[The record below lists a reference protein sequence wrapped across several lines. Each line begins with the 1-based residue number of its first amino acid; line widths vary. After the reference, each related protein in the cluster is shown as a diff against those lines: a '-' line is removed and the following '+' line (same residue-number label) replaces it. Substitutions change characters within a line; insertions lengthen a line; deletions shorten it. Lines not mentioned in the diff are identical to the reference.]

1 MVYFLSIVMRCKL
14 RNANKSRPLKF
25 FFTRR
30 LCLINV
36 HDRIN
41 FTRSINNNLRSY
53 NLGTTPRIDSFEIMD
68 INSAAVREMLLIA
81 Y

>member
-1 MVYFLSIVMRCKL
+1 MAHFLSITMRCKL

-25 FFTRR
+25 FFIHC

-36 HDRIN
+36 YDHIN
-41 FTRSINNNLRSY
+41 FTRSINNNLRSC
-53 NLGTTPRIDSFEIMD
+53 NLGITPRIDSFEIMD
-68 INSAAVREMLLIA
+68 INSAVVREILLIA